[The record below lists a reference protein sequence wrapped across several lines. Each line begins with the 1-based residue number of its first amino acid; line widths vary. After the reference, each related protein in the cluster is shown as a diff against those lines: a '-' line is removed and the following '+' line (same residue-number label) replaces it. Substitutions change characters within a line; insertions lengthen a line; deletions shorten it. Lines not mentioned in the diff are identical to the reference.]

1 MAQGAHGLSLLFQ
14 TIGPAEGGSATSNP
28 AAQLAEAL
36 QPASGA
42 GPQILHYAWVVELTD
57 KFPPIYP
64 IDSKIAIRTFLL
76 TTVYDEDFAD
86 YIADLV
92 AASPAAF
99 NAAAASILGLQG
111 LIPVESPENLPKFI
125 QFVLDHD
132 LNNGGNN
139 PSFFEAYPQSVL
151 QILQAYPPAS

>member
-1 MAQGAHGLSLLFQ
+1 MTQGAHGLSLLFQ
-14 TIGPAEGGSATSNP
+14 TIGPAEGSPGASNP
-28 AAQLAEAL
+28 AAHLAEAL
-36 QPASGA
+36 QPTAGV
-42 GPQILHYAWVVELTD
+42 GPQILHYAWVVELTG

-64 IDSKIAIRTFLL
+64 TDSKIAIRTFLL

-92 AASPAAF
+92 AANPDAF
-99 NAAAASILGLQG
+99 NAAAASILGLQS
-111 LIPVESPENLPKFI
+111 LIPVQSPENLPKFI